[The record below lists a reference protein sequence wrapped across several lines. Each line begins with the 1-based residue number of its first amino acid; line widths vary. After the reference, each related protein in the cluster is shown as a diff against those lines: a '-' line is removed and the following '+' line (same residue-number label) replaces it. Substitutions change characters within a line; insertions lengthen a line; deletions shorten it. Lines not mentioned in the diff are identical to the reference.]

1 MKVARRDKNGITFV
15 FPVIVHRSALCVALG
30 LGMFLLAACGS
41 NNLPR
46 NTQTVDGVT
55 IYLGVIPAELVQGH
69 STKPGDPQALHGG
82 TPPNRG
88 SHHIVVALFDA
99 KTGARITDA
108 TIGAGVGDR
117 SNTHAPD
124 TVLAPMEINGAMSY
138 GNFFLMQSAGEWRI
152 HLEIR
157 RPSVAHA
164 VEADFAYER
173 IADHG

>member
-1 MKVARRDKNGITFV
+1 MKVAKRNINGITFV
-15 FPVIVHRSALCVALG
+15 FPAIVHRSALRVALG
-30 LGMFLLAACGS
+30 LGLFLLAACGG
-41 NNLPR
+41 NGLPR

-69 STKPGDPQALHGG
+69 STTPGDPQALHGG

-108 TIGAGVGDR
+108 QIGAGVGDR

-124 TVLAPMEINGAMSY
+124 TVLGPMEINGAMSY

-157 RPSVAHA
+157 RPGVAHP
-164 VEADFAYER
+164 VDADFSYTHV
-173 IADHG
+173 ADR